1 MSLTATQTETAP
13 AFELTRLDT
22 KGSSHHS
29 GYHLPTLPKATVT
42 TGPASSSNGEPYAR
56 SRTSIEE
63 EAHQPAPP
71 ADGTKKEYMRREFVQ
86 LAALCWGTF
95 LCGWNDGTLGPMIPK
110 IREAYNVGFTMVSLI
125 FVVAC
130 IGYCTGAVFNAYFT
144 DRIAFGKVLVLAC
157 CLQVVAYAIMS
168 SAPPFPLFVIAFAIN
183 GVALALHNAQSNGYV
198 ATLNDH
204 TKMGILHAAYGLGA
218 FSAPLVATQ
227 FSQMERWSF
236 HFLASLGI
244 TLSVAVVDTLVF
256 KFKSQDECL
265 VYIGQEVGEKNTSS
279 DKSNVRQFM
288 GIKAVHL
295 LAAFALVYV
304 GTEVTIGGWTV
315 TYIIEER
322 GGGPSAGY
330 ISSGFFGGLS
340 LGRVAL
346 LWVNKKIGERRVV
359 YLYTFLAIGL
369 EIVVWFA
376 PSLIGGAVAVSFVG
390 FLMGPYYPI
399 AMNHAGKILPR
410 WLLTA
415 SIGWISGIGQAGSAL
430 LPFITGAFASK
441 FGIASLQPF
450 LVAMMVLMVILWALV
465 PSHVQRRD

>member
-1 MSLTATQTETAP
+1 MSVTATETAP
-13 AFELTRLDT
+13 AIELTRLDT
-22 KGSSHHS
+22 KASSHHS
-29 GYHLPTLPKATVT
+29 SYRLPVVPKAALEPAT
-42 TGPASSSNGEPYAR
+42 TGPAASVGEISSRG
-56 SRTSIEE
+56 RTSIEE
-63 EAHQPAPP
+63 EAHLPAPP
-71 ADGTKKEYMRREFVQ
+71 AEGTEKEYGRRELLQ
-86 LAALCWGTF
+86 LAALCWGVF
-95 LCGWNDGTLGPMIPK
+95 LCGWNDGTLGPMIPR
-110 IREAYNVGFTMVSLI
+110 IREAYSVGFTMVSLI

-130 IGYCTGAVFNAYFT
+130 IGYCSGAVFNAYFT
-144 DRIAFGKVLVLAC
+144 DRIAFGKLLVIAC
-157 CLQVVAYAIMS
+157 CLQVVGYAIMTA
-168 SAPPFPLFVIAFAIN
+168 APPFPLFVIAFAIN
-183 GVALALHNAQSNGYV
+183 GVALALQSAQANGYV
-198 ATLNDH
+198 AALNDH
-204 TKMGILHAAYGLGA
+204 TKMGILHASYGMGA
-218 FSAPLVATQ
+218 FCAPLVATQ

-236 HFLASLGI
+236 HFMTSLGI
-244 TLSVAVVDTLVF
+244 TLSVAVADALVF
-256 KFKSQDECL
+256 KFRNQDECL
-265 VYIGQEVGEKNTSS
+265 VHIGQEAGEKSS
-279 DKSNVRQFM
+279 NNDKSNVRQFM
-288 GIKAVHL
+288 GIKAVHF
-295 LAAFALVYV
+295 LAVFALIYV

-330 ISSGFFGGLS
+330 ISSGFFGGLA

-415 SIGWISGIGQAGSAL
+415 SIGWIAGIGQAGSAL

-441 FGIASLQPF
+441 FGIVSLQP
-450 LVAMMVLMVILWALV
+450 LLIAMMVVMVILWALV